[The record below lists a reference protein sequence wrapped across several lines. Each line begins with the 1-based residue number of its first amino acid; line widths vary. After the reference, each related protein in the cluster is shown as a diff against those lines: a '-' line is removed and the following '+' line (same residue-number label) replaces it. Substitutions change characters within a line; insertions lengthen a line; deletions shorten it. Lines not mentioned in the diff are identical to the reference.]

1 MSQNVTDE
9 YRAERME
16 GMGIMNS
23 RVQFLA
29 RFSRKNLWSI
39 TMAKMYLKALRTG
52 QVPNYPTDPA
62 DIIGRGTWP
71 R

>member
-1 MSQNVTDE
+1 MKVTDE

-16 GMGIMNS
+16 GMGILNG

-29 RFSRKNLWSI
+29 IFSRKNLWAI
-39 TMAKMYLKALRTG
+39 TMAKMYLASLRSG
-52 QVPNYPTDPA
+52 EVPNYPTDPA
-62 DIIGRGTWP
+62 DIVGRSTWL